1 MYLHKAAQILSPY
14 VHGAECDGIVMG
26 MC

>member
-1 MYLHKAAQILSPY
+1 MLLHKAAQILSPY